1 MIQINKTPYP
11 EFSDYVY
18 RHNPQNWDALGG
30 TIRTKTRKYILEEE
44 QGNQCAYTELPLNY
58 EKDNSHIDHLKRKDS
73 SFFPKLTFEWS
84 NLFVSCISSNFG
96 GKFKDETFLKG
107 KTPADNELIINPSI
121 ENPTD
126 FFELKSWG
134 EITVRTILKEN
145 EKRKAEETIR
155 AFNLNHNSLKQ
166 RRKEMMQSVK
176 RYKNGGLDS
185 EMIVEFLAGCGFK
198 SVIEHELQN

>member
-1 MIQINKTPYP
+1 MIQINKIPYP

-18 RHNPQNWDALGG
+18 RHNPHNWDALEG

-44 QGNQCAYTELPLNY
+44 QGNQCAYTELHLDY
-58 EKDNSHIDHLKRKDS
+58 EKDNSHIDHLRRKDS

-145 EKRKAEETIR
+145 EKRKAEETIK
-155 AFNLNHNSLKQ
+155 AFNLNHNSLIH

-185 EMIVEFLAGCGFK
+185 EMITEFLAGCGFK
-198 SVIEHELQN
+198 SVIEYELQN